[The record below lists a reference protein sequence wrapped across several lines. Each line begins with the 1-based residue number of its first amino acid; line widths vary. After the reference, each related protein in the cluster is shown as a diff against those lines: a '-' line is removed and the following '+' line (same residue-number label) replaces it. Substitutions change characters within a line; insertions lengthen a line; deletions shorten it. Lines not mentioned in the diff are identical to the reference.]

1 MEEGKI
7 SRVVT
12 RAHGLADWLVAT
24 LVAERLERAG
34 VSQRAQCVMSV
45 IDSCNILTYIYFDP
59 SILQAPGLNSR
70 F

>member
-24 LVAERLERAG
+24 LVAERLERAA
-34 VSQRAQCVMSV
+34 RAVCYECHRQLQHT
-45 IDSCNILTYIYFDP
+45 NIYI
-59 SILQAPGLNSR
+59 L
-70 F
+70 